1 MTRPVLRTRKE
12 IILPAKAGSIVV
24 SFRARKRKGAVKNTR
39 KVSVPRGA
47 EQVAVRIRK
56 TRTTSKKVATKKSVK
71 KK

>member
-1 MTRPVLRTRKE
+1 MSRPVLRTRKE

-24 SFRARKRKGAVKNTR
+24 SFRAKKRKGKVKNTR

-56 TRTTSKKVATKKSVK
+56 TRATPK
-71 KK
+71 KKGAKLS